1 MPAEI
6 YGERYQFLPREQ
18 LLTFEEIARL
28 TRIIVRLGA
37 VKARITGG
45 EPLVRKDVERL
56 VEMLAGVDGVEDLT
70 MTTNAYLLP
79 QKAEALKAAG
89 LQRVTVSF
97 DSLDDEVFRRMN
109 GRGFG
114 TESVLAGI
122 EAAERVGLGP
132 IKINAVVQRGVND
145 HTIVDLARYFRE
157 RGHVMRFIEYMDVGN
172 RNGWRLDHV
181 VPADEIVA
189 MIDAEMP
196 LEPVESGYRGEV
208 AMRYRYRDGGG
219 EMGVIASVTKPFC
232 GDCTRI
238 RLSPE
243 GSIYTCLFS
252 GVGRDLRG
260 PIREGATDDEL
271 EEIVRGTWRAR
282 TDRYSEERSSMTEE
296 SARPGKGRDVP
307 HRGIGR
313 RTTRMGEIHDRLLC
327 RYWSQRWKNSG
338 GTLIEEFLAVR
349 QNEFEDA
356 AQRRIDGGSFSMERG
371 AACVTGAVAKVV
383 DTLPA
388 YGIV

>member
-1 MPAEI
+1 MVVDQFGRPLRDLRISVTDRCNFRCPYCMPAEI

-122 EAAERVGLGP
+122 EAAERVGFGP

-260 PIREGATDDEL
+260 PIREGATDDDL
-271 EEIVRGTWRAR
+271 EAIVRGTWRGR

-296 SARPGKGRDVP
+296 LRAQEKVEMY
-307 HRGIGR
+307 HIG
-313 RTTRMGEIHDRLLC
+313 G
-327 RYWSQRWKNSG
+327 
-338 GTLIEEFLAVR
+338 
-349 QNEFEDA
+349 
-356 AQRRIDGGSFSMERG
+356 
-371 AACVTGAVAKVV
+371 
-383 DTLPA
+383 
-388 YGIV
+388 